1 MPAPKRPRANAHR
14 DSPAS
19 KRRGSAK
26 EVSNDKD
33 NSIIKILKECSQ
45 KQQHYI
51 ACMERFLLF
60 NKCRFQR
67 LRCHLHH
74 HLVIEMK
81 RARVRNAIEEQ
92 IKEYEKE
99 LAGQNAKEAMLK
111 LAVKEMSEQE
121 DKLENIVKDIVKHKG
136 HRIQCARK
144 MIRSEPN
151 QYGRYEEE
159 LTDALQRVPAINR
172 GDAGMAALPKLREM
186 DLDDIEWP
194 EIIYNWSHYSI
205 YWNSELEE
213 ATVCRS
219 LNERIKILNRQLEEE
234 VSDYKEVQTRKYTIK
249 LYDESFN
256 CPIHV
261 DRIRN
266 FERTALTEQLE
277 QLILK
282 IFGKKASIEKL
293 EVEKESLEASRKQR
307 EDLLKSI
314 QEEMNTDSLK
324 CSVCFE
330 ALTNGEQSLRCPQ
343 QFGSCGHTVC
353 ATCMTQFKA
362 RDSPYHWTCPQCRA
376 PSDKVLTNW
385 ALMQLIKEI
394 PGQAQRVMVETPQA
408 VPIVPA
414 EFRLERRRDP
424 EPVLQEEV
432 ILMEDIDDIMER
444 RRRRLEDLNNRRVNR
459 DLEVLPPPRE
469 RDQMIDNPVQRNQM
483 APAPPV
489 RHNPLPMA
497 PALPVRHNPLPM
509 APAPPVR
516 HNPLPMAPAPP
527 IRHNPPPRAPLP
539 MAPPLRAWAPV
550 AQDLPAPA
558 PAVPGFLNPP
568 IPIPADP
575 DLIPI
580 FLREPF
586 AAPWAPFPPLVDPD
600 FDPFFVPQPFQ
611 APWAPPAP
619 VAVGQLAP
627 APQLAPQNLQAGHI
641 DRMDAE
647 WGIDEEQEDLQDARY
662 RGVPPSPEPERDSD
676 EEDDGE
682 EDFILH

>member
-1 MPAPKRPRANAHR
+1 MPAPKRPRINAYR
-14 DSPAS
+14 DSPVS

-26 EVSNDKD
+26 EIPSDKD
-33 NSIIKILKECSQ
+33 NSIIKLLKECSQ
-45 KQQHYI
+45 KQQNYI
-51 ACMERFLLF
+51 AYMERFLLS

-67 LRCHLHH
+67 LRRHLHH

-81 RARVRNAIEEQ
+81 RARVQNSIEER

-99 LAGQNAKEAMLK
+99 LAGQRAKEAMLT

-121 DKLENIVKDIVKHKG
+121 DKLEKIVKDIVKHKG
-136 HRIQCARK
+136 HRLQYARK
-144 MIRSEPN
+144 MIRNELN
-151 QYGRYEEE
+151 QYGPYEEE
-159 LTDALQRVPAINR
+159 LTDALQRVPAID
-172 GDAGMAALPKLREM
+172 GDYAKMAALPRLREM

-194 EIIYNWSHYSI
+194 EMVHNWSHYSI
-205 YWNSELEE
+205 YWNNEFEE
-213 ATVCRS
+213 AIVCR
-219 LNERIKILNRQLEEE
+219 R
-234 VSDYKEVQTRKYTIK
+234 
-249 LYDESFN
+249 
-256 CPIHV
+256 
-261 DRIRN
+261 
-266 FERTALTEQLE
+266 
-277 QLILK
+277 
-282 IFGKKASIEKL
+282 
-293 EVEKESLEASRKQR
+293 
-307 EDLLKSI
+307 
-314 QEEMNTDSLK
+314 
-324 CSVCFE
+324 
-330 ALTNGEQSLRCPQ
+330 
-343 QFGSCGHTVC
+343 SCGHTVC

-385 ALMQLIKEI
+385 ALMQFIKEI
-394 PGQAQRVMVETPQA
+394 PGQPQRVMVETPQA
-408 VPIVPA
+408 VPIVPTP
-414 EFRLERRRDP
+414 FRLERRRDP
-424 EPVLQEEV
+424 EPVPQDEV
-432 ILMEDIDDIMER
+432 ILMEDIDDMMER
-444 RRRRLEDLNNRRVNR
+444 RRRNLGDLNNRRVNR

-497 PALPVRHNPLPM
+497 PA
-509 APAPPVR
+509 
-516 HNPLPMAPAPP
+516 PP
-527 IRHNPPPRAPLP
+527 IRHNPPPRALLP

-550 AQDLPAPA
+550 AQDPPAPA

-600 FDPFFVPQPFQ
+600 FDPIFVPQPFP

-619 VAVGQLAP
+619 VVVGQLGP
-627 APQLAPQNLQAGHI
+627 APLAAPQNLQVGHI
-641 DRMDAE
+641 DRMAPE
-647 WGIDEEQEDLQDARY
+647 WGIDEEEEDLQDARY